1 MPRGLL
7 GVSFLPLLL
16 RGDVPGPPGGPAG
29 ARLPGEEVLSA
40 ALGAARLFFFTGA
53 GAWAGGGDQPA
64 GGNATAWAARVG
76 DWKAV
81 ATACRGTPAADDPL
95 ELYDLA
101 ADPAERRNLAAARP
115 AVAHAVRRRVLAAR
129 LSCAC
134 YQCG

>member
-1 MPRGLL
+1 MSPRK
-7 GVSFLPLLL
+7 
-16 RGDVPGPPGGPAG
+16 RGESAPPDRVNTICRQVADG
-29 ARLPGEEVLSA
+29 ARSPPGEEGALSA

-53 GAWAGGGDQPA
+53 SAWAGGGDQPA
-64 GGNATAWAARVG
+64 GGNATAWAARIG

-81 ATACRGTPAADDPL
+81 ATACWGTPAADDPL

-101 ADPAERRNLAAARP
+101 TDPAERRDLAAARP
-115 AVAHAVRRRVLAAR
+115 AVAHAVRRRVIAAR